1 MNSDSL
7 AADDR
12 SMSNLLARTIKAGTV
27 YFALVFGAGFVLGSI
42 RVPFL
47 VPRLGERAAEL
58 IEMPFM
64 FVAVLLSARF
74 ITKRFSLPANA
85 LPRLGAGFLALGLL
99 VAAEVVLAVALQDRT
114 LGEYVAS
121 RDPVSGIVYL
131 AMLALFAVMPLVLA
145 PVTSAS
151 RV

>member
-1 MNSDSL
+1 M
-7 AADDR
+7 
-12 SMSNLLARTIKAGTV
+12 T

-42 RVPFL
+42 RVPLL

-58 IEMPFM
+58 IEMPVM
-64 FVAVLLSARF
+64 FVVVLVSARF
-74 ITKRFSLPANA
+74 IASRFSLPADG
-85 LPRLGAGFLALGLL
+85 LTRLGAGFLALGLL
-99 VAAEVVLAVALQDRT
+99 VGAEVLLAVALQDRT

-131 AMLALFAVMPLVLA
+131 AMLALFAVMPYVLA
-145 PVTSAS
+145 RVASAS